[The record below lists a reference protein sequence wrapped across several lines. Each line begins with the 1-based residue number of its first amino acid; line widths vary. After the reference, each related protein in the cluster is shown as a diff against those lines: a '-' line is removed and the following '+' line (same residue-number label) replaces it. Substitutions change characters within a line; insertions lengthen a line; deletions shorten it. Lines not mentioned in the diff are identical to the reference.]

1 MRQLLVSNLTAPA
14 FTNGAL
20 AAGAVCAVGKT
31 ASGFTI
37 LGTPG
42 MVDYSDSRQ
51 IQFVQG
57 TASGNIF
64 SPWIDGKDIISW
76 AGRNYAAQTAQ
87 VSRLTFANAATV
99 AGTMTVKFTE
109 VNNGVEQFR
118 RKSVTINVTAGQ
130 TANNIALAVMEALT
144 GIAAANIVAA
154 TSYPVVGTDWAT
166 VAMPAIPGAIIDVTG
181 SVFSLSPATNLASFS
196 TQSENL
202 DGSNGTTLT
211 IAATAVPSIGSG
223 DADVLSDFELSLQG
237 NLSFYN
243 RVRQPNT
250 PPTYINLAANYDLY
264 SISWLNPVVGQ
275 IKGVDNHRNLTVAM
289 VDGLGVNA
297 VQTAF
302 ELALNNYLAS
312 VPGSF
317 AAVNI

>member
-42 MVDYSDSRQ
+42 MVDYSDSRE

-57 TASGNIF
+57 TAAGNIF

-87 VSRLTFANAATV
+87 ISTLTFATAATV
-99 AGTMTVKFTE
+99 AGEITVKLTE

-130 TANNIALAVMEALT
+130 SAVSIANAVLNAFAGRT
-144 GIAAANIVAA
+144 GLPVNA
-154 TSYPVVGTDWAT
+154 TQYPIEGASWAT
-166 VAMPAIPGAIIDVTG
+166 VATANNAAAVITVTG
-181 SVFSLSPATNLASFS
+181 SVFSIAAGTGLASFS

-202 DGSNGTTLT
+202 DGTNGTTLAVT
-211 IAATAVPSIGSG
+211 ATAVPSIGSG
-223 DADVLSDFELSLQG
+223 DADILLDFEQSLQG

-289 VDGLGVNA
+289 VDGAGVDA